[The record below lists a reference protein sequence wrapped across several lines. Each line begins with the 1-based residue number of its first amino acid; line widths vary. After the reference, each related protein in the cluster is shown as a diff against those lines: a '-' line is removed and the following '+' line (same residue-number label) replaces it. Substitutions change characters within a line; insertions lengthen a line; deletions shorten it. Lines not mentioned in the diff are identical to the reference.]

1 MLSFERLSVAAADG
15 SRARLGRLRTPHGV
29 ALTSAFLPVGT
40 NATVRALGPDDMA
53 AVGAQIVL
61 ANTYHLHL
69 RPGADV
75 VAALG
80 GLHRFMGWRRPI
92 LTDSGGF
99 QVLSLAARRVI
110 DDDGV
115 TFRSHLD
122 GAPVWLRPE
131 VATAVQARYRAA
143 RPAEV
148 PA

>member
-1 MLSFERLSVAAADG
+1 MSFKRLPVAASDG

-29 ALTSAFLPVGT
+29 ALTPAFLPVGT
-40 NATVRALGPDDMA
+40 NATVRALGLDDLA
-53 AVGAQIVL
+53 AVGAPIVL
-61 ANTYHLHL
+61 ANTYHLHR

-80 GLHRFMGWRRPI
+80 GLHRFMGWQGPI

-99 QVLSLAARRVI
+99 QVLRLAARRVV
-110 DDDGV
+110 DGDGV

-122 GAPVWLRPE
+122 GAPVRLRPE
-131 VATAVQARYRAA
+131 VATAVLARHRAGG
-143 RPAEV
+143 PAEA